1 MGGGV
6 RGGDTWEG
14 GGKGEMGMERLGRGA
29 GGWGDGVRGDEGAME
44 TGVGRGRWGGW
55 GSGEL
60 VVMRWRGW
68 RG

>member
-1 MGGGV
+1 
-6 RGGDTWEG
+6 
-14 GGKGEMGMERLGRGA
+14 MGMERLGWGA
-29 GGWGDGVRGDEGAME
+29 GGWGDGVRGDEGVGE